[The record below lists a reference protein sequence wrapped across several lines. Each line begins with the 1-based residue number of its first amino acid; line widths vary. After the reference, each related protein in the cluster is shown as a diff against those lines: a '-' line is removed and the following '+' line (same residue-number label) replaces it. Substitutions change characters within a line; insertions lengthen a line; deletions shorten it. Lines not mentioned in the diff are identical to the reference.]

1 MHYSEFCILNCFIL
15 EAPSSGL
22 NTSVGANNSL
32 LVCCSTAAKSGQL
45 SAVILFLSLG
55 LPVAEKG
62 KEAAIAIVY
71 ENCLVVCNYSDVK
84 CICTL

>member
-32 LVCCSTAAKSGQL
+32 LMYCSTAAKSRQL
-45 SAVILFLSLG
+45 PAVILFLSLG

-62 KEAAIAIVY
+62 KEAAIAIV
-71 ENCLVVCNYSDVK
+71 
-84 CICTL
+84 